1 MNENKQILED
11 NIEIDGDLIVV
22 EDAPLT
28 VGAAASIQTASV
40 TYILIPA
47 VLLTVTLLGGI
58 RLADVDNA
66 FVFLRP
72 ALICLVFAVIL
83 LVLFVRGHLIELS
96 GWFSEDLPALQNV
109 ANAFV
114 LLTLFTASTQVFNS
128 LLPESGLPFWIV
140 AFCFFWT
147 LWNDLF
153 LDFDARRLLRSL
165 GGLLALGFFVKY
177 LLLQNLTAPSS
188 ENWLRAIYENPT
200 KEAFTWVLDLPRY
213 SSLTGYLQFFTVGL
227 FLLGLF
233 LIPRTTKK

>member
-1 MNENKQILED
+1 MNENSQNLED
-11 NIEIDGDLIVV
+11 LETDGDLIVV
-22 EDAPLT
+22 DHAPLA
-28 VGAAASIQTASV
+28 VVANGSVRTASV

-47 VLLTVTLLGGI
+47 LLLTVTLLGGI
-58 RLADVDNA
+58 RLAEADKT
-66 FVFLRP
+66 FLFLRP
-72 ALICLVFAVIL
+72 ALICLIFAVVLI
-83 LVLFVRGHLIELS
+83 VLFVRGHLIELS
-96 GWFSEDLPALQNV
+96 GWFSEDLPVLQNA

-147 LWNDLF
+147 LWNNLF

-188 ENWLRAIYENPT
+188 ENWLKAIFENPA

>member
-1 MNENKQILED
+1 MKASDET
-11 NIEIDGDLIVV
+11 DGVPIVV
-22 EDAPLT
+22 DDDSFVT
-28 VGAAASIQTASV
+28 DDTSVMSVRAAYV
-40 TYILIPA
+40 TYLLVPA
-47 VLLTVTLLGGI
+47 ALLTVTLLGGI
-58 RLADVDNA
+58 RLAEVDNA
-66 FVFLRP
+66 FRFLRP

-96 GWFSEDLPALQNV
+96 GWFSEELSVLQNL
-109 ANAFV
+109 ANACV
-114 LLTLFTASTQVFNS
+114 LITLFTASTQIFNS
-128 LLPESGLPFWIV
+128 LLPEGGLPFWIV
-140 AFCFFWT
+140 GFCFFWT

-188 ENWLRAIYENPT
+188 ENWLKAIFENPA
-200 KEAFTWVLDLPRY
+200 KEAFTLVLDLPRY

-233 LIPRTTKK
+233 LIPRTTKR